1 LTNALLRLIL
11 GEIKHIHMKWTASD
25 IPDLTGKIAMVT
37 GANSGLG
44 FHTCLELARKGAHV
58 VLVARNKEKG
68 NAAMEKIRSEIPSA
82 DLQFM
87 KIDLANL
94 ELVKHF
100 AYAFKEEYEKLDIMV
115 NNAGV
120 MAIPL
125 LRTVQGFEM
134 QFGTNH
140 LGHFA
145 LTALMFDFI
154 ENTPGSR
161 IVNVSSLMHKF
172 GKFNFEDLNWEKSY
186 SKWAAYSQSKL
197 SNLLFT
203 LELDKRLRALG
214 KQTKVMA
221 SHPGY
226 ASTNLQTRGGEMEGS
241 KANVAV
247 NNLMNKII
255 AQPAWQGALPSLY
268 AATSNKAESGK
279 FYGPSGFGAVRGY
292 PKEEMVNPK
301 FKDPEIMKRL
311 WEESEK
317 LTGIKFIL

>member
-1 LTNALLRLIL
+1 
-11 GEIKHIHMKWTASD
+11 MKWTASD
-25 IPDLTGKIAMVT
+25 IPDLTGKIALVT

-44 FHTCLELARKGAHV
+44 YYTCLELARKGAHV
-58 VLVARNKEKG
+58 VLAARNKEKG
-68 NAAMEKIRSEIPSA
+68 NAALERIRAEIPAA

-87 KIDLANL
+87 KLDLANI
-94 ELVKHF
+94 EIVKYF
-100 AYAFKEEYEKLDIMV
+100 ADAFIEEYEKLDIMI

-125 LRTVQGFEM
+125 RRTVQGFEM

-145 LTALMFDFI
+145 LTALMSDFI
-154 ENTPGSR
+154 EKTPGSR

-172 GKFNFEDLNWEKSY
+172 GKINFDDLNWEKSY
-186 SKWAAYSQSKL
+186 SKWTAYSQSKL
-197 SNLLFT
+197 ANLLFT
-203 LELDKRLRALG
+203 LELDRRLKSVG
-214 KQTKVMA
+214 KQTKAMA

-255 AQPAWQGALPSLY
+255 AQPAWKGALPSLY
-268 AATSNKAESGK
+268 AATSPKAESGK
-279 FYGPSGFGAVRGY
+279 FYGPSGLGAVRGY
-292 PKEEMVNPK
+292 PVEEKVNPK
-301 FKDPEIMKRL
+301 FTDPETSKKL
-311 WEESEK
+311 WEASEK
-317 LTGIKFIL
+317 LTGIKFNL